1 MAVAGASRVAT
12 VTKQAA
18 GGLEVQVALGIDG
31 SGSVEWCARSLREIS
46 LKMRCTRAAFRLQA
60 LVHLLSNSSSE
71 PTSIRIAAT
80 HLTRANV
87 TRENPLGSRR
97 CGSRDGRGLGVS
109 HLNPVLSPAAYSVAH
124 NCD

>member
-1 MAVAGASRVAT
+1 MRAAPRRTARVSAMAVAASRVAT

-80 HLTRANV
+80 PHPSKC
-87 TRENPLGSRR
+87 NPGKTPWLQEVWKS
-97 CGSRDGRGLGVS
+97 
-109 HLNPVLSPAAYSVAH
+109 
-124 NCD
+124 